1 MKQQNAIQLFEDKKV
16 RTLWD
21 ADQEKWFIS
30 IIDVVAILTD
40 SPRGNIGVF

>member
-1 MKQQNAIQLFEDKKV
+1 MKQQNAIKVFENKKV

-30 IIDVVAILTD
+30 IIDVIAILTD
-40 SPRGNIGVF
+40 SPSIGVF